1 MFGVDRANIEQD
13 TAIYKLE
20 NLYLEMYGLLD
31 TLSGRLL
38 FLSKFWSFWMA
49 VSRTNIGL
57 INTKLE
63 NAADFNVL
71 FSDYMGLVLF
81 IP

>member
-1 MFGVDRANIEQD
+1 
-13 TAIYKLE
+13 
-20 NLYLEMYGLLD
+20 
-31 TLSGRLL
+31 
-38 FLSKFWSFWMA
+38 MA